1 MHNLFLGTGKH
12 MLTLWID
19 RGVLAKQHFDL
30 IQEFV
35 DNVKVPSDIGR
46 IPLKISSGFAGF
58 KADQFKSWIN
68 IFSIPS
74 LHQILLPDDLECWR
88 HFVLACRILC
98 KQSLNSADVVKADGL
113 LMHFCERVQRLY
125 GESAITP
132 NMHLHGHLRD
142 VILDYGPVQEF
153 WCFSF
158 ERYNGILGKQPTNNR
173 AIEPQLLHQ
182 FLFDN
187 LSSSYSFPS
196 EFEENF
202 RSLSLNDFHRSR
214 ISGSLLET
222 HAVMP
227 GSSKCAFLLPS
238 KSKRCILQSSDLRV
252 LTKLFAKLHPNSSNI
267 VVNSVYKKYSSIEF
281 NGIAYGSSGNRPSA
295 HPYVVLAT
303 WNESYFGP
311 PRSALPDTI
320 SHPNSHER
328 PINIHH
334 YVTVAVTYNCISSDK
349 QQCEQWNLAHASW
362 F

>member
-1 MHNLFLGTGKH
+1 M
-12 MLTLWID
+12 
-19 RGVLAKQHFDL
+19 
-30 IQEFV
+30 
-35 DNVKVPSDIGR
+35 
-46 IPLKISSGFAGF
+46 
-58 KADQFKSWIN
+58 
-68 IFSIPS
+68 
-74 LHQILLPDDLECWR
+74 
-88 HFVLACRILC
+88 
-98 KQSLNSADVVKADGL
+98 
-113 LMHFCERVQRLY
+113 
-125 GESAITP
+125 
-132 NMHLHGHLRD
+132 
-142 VILDYGPVQEF
+142 
-153 WCFSF
+153 
-158 ERYNGILGKQPTNNR
+158 GKQPTNNR

-196 EFEENF
+196 EFEESF

-222 HAVMP
+222 DAVMP

-362 F
+362 FYPHSSRYVMGKPAELWYKGLFEAFGMHTYVPLDLLLARCAHGICTVNNESLLVVVPIV